1 MPLRMHEDFPDLV
14 SMWERITT
22 RYAERP
28 LFGQKRASG
37 WVWQTYAQVAEQ
49 VEAFRLALLELGVA
63 PGDRV
68 ALISDNRLEWAVVAH
83 AALGN
88 GAAYVPMYEAQ
99 TKDDWA
105 FILRD
110 SAAKVV
116 FGATAEIVAKLDQ
129 LKSSLPQLEHVC
141 GFDLDAKDPRSFA
154 ALLAKGRSAAK
165 RPAVKPKPDDPA
177 GFVYTSGTTGEPKGV
192 VLTHKNFCANI
203 NALRDLFPL
212 GSDDRSLAFLPWA
225 HVFGQTAE
233 FYMLPSLGISL
244 ALNDE
249 IPKLVSNLPEV
260 KPTVLIAVP
269 RIFNRIYD
277 GVNQQMRDKPK
288 PIQNLFHAGIR
299 AATRRSR
306 GNQLSFGESLTLKLA
321 DKLIFKKVR
330 QRFGGRLRLVV
341 SGSAALSKEVAEF
354 IDALGIDVY
363 EGYGLTETAPVASVN
378 TPGNRKIGSVGKALP
393 NVRLVIDT
401 QVTGDPK
408 NGEIVVYGDNVM
420 RGYHNRPEEDAKI
433 FTPDH
438 GLRTGDMGYVDE
450 DGYLFITGRIKEQYK
465 LENGKYV
472 VPSPLEEELKL
483 SPYIGNVMLHGANKP
498 HNVALIVLNQLNL
511 EKWATREGVTLGD
524 PTKNPKVQA
533 LISAELEQHSKS
545 FRSYERPKAFALITA
560 DFTVENGMLTPKMS
574 VRRNQVLQAYQAT
587 LDALY

>member
-1 MPLRMHEDFPDLV
+1 MHEDFSDLV

-28 LFGQKRASG
+28 LFGEKRASG
-37 WVWQTYAQVAEQ
+37 WVWKTYGEVAEHVQ
-49 VEAFRLALLELGVA
+49 AFRAALAARGVG

-68 ALISDNRLEWAVVAH
+68 ALISDNRLEWAVVVH
-83 AALGN
+83 ATLGL
-88 GAAYVPMYEAQ
+88 GAAYVPMYESQ
-99 TKDDWA
+99 TRDDWS

-110 SAAKVV
+110 SGAKVV
-116 FGATAEIVAKLDQ
+116 FGAKREIVRALDEAKPG
-129 LKSSLPQLEHVC
+129 LPALQHVC
-141 GFDLDAKDPRSFA
+141 GFELDASDERSFA
-154 ALLAKGRSAAK
+154 AMLRTGRAA
-165 RPAVKPKPDDPA
+165 PAVATAKVSPEDAA

-203 NALRDLFPL
+203 NALTPLFPL
-212 GSDDRSLAFLPWA
+212 TSEDRSLAFLPWA
-225 HVFGQTAE
+225 HAFGQTAE
-233 FYMLPSLGISL
+233 FYMLPALGCAVAI
-244 ALNDE
+244 NDE
-249 IPKLVSNLPEV
+249 VPKLVGNLPDL

-288 PIQNLFHAGIR
+288 AIQALFHAGIR

-306 GNQLSFGESLTLKLA
+306 GTQLGFGESLTLKLA

-363 EGYGLTETAPVASVN
+363 EGYGLTETAPVVSVN
-378 TPGNRKIGSVGKALP
+378 TPAHRKIGSVGKALP
-393 NVRLVIDT
+393 NVRLVIDH
-401 QVTGDPK
+401 QVTGDAK

-420 RGYHNRPEEDAKI
+420 RGYHNHPEEDAKI
-433 FTPDH
+433 FTGDR

-472 VPSPLEEELKL
+472 VPSPLEEDLKL

-498 HNVALIVLNQLNL
+498 HNVALVVLNQVNL
-511 EKWATREGVTLGD
+511 AKWAEREGVTLGD
-524 PTKNPKVQA
+524 PTTNPRVRD
-533 LISAELEQHSKS
+533 LIKSELELHSKD
-545 FRSYERPKAFALITA
+545 FRGYERPKGFALITD

-574 VRRNQVLQAYQAT
+574 VRRNQVLKRYQAT
-587 LDALY
+587 FDKLYA

>member
-1 MPLRMHEDFPDLV
+1 MHEDYPDLV

-28 LFGQKRASG
+28 LFGEKHASG

-49 VEAFRLALLELGVA
+49 VAAFRAGLASLGVGS
-63 PGDRV
+63 GDRV
-68 ALISDNRLEWAVVAH
+68 ALISDNRLEWAVTVH
-83 AALGN
+83 ATLSL
-88 GAAYVPMYEAQ
+88 GAAYVPMYESQ
-99 TKDDWA
+99 TRDDWA

-110 SAAKVV
+110 SQAKVV
-116 FGATAEIVAKLDQ
+116 FGATPEIVHALDA
-129 LKSSLPQLEHVC
+129 LGPSLPELKHVC
-141 GFDLDAKDPRSFA
+141 GFDLDAGDPRSFA
-154 ALLAKGRSAAK
+154 ALLAKGRAGAK
-165 RPAVKPKPDDPA
+165 PAVVKPDPDQPA

-192 VLTHKNFCANI
+192 VLTHRNFCANA
-203 NALRDLFPL
+203 NALKDLFSL
-212 GSDDRSLAFLPWA
+212 SSDDRSLAFLPWA
-225 HVFGQTAE
+225 HAFGQTAE
-233 FYMLPSLGISL
+233 FYMLPALGCAL
-244 ALNDE
+244 AINDE
-249 IPKLVSNLPEV
+249 VPKLVANLPEV

-288 PIQNLFHAGIR
+288 PIQALFRAGIR

-306 GNQLSFGESLTLKLA
+306 GNQLSFTESLTLKLA
-321 DKLIFKKVR
+321 DKLIFGKVR

-378 TPGNRKIGSVGKALP
+378 TPGQRKIGSVGKPLP
-393 NVRLVIDT
+393 NVRIVIDT

-408 NGEIVVYGDNVM
+408 NGEIIVYGENVM

-438 GLRTGDMGYVDE
+438 GLRTGDMGYLDE
-450 DGYLFITGRIKEQYK
+450 DGYLYITGRIKEQYK

-472 VPSPLEEELKL
+472 VPSPLEEDLKL
-483 SPYIGNVMLHGANKP
+483 SPYIGNVMLYGANRP
-498 HNVALIVLNQLNL
+498 HNVALVVLNVANL
-511 EKWATREGVTLGD
+511 EKWAAREGVTLGE
-524 PTKNPKVQA
+524 PTKNPQVQG
-533 LISAELEQHSKS
+533 LIKSELERLSKD
-545 FRSYERPKAFALITA
+545 FRSYERPKSFALVTA
-560 DFTVENGMLTPKMS
+560 DFTVENGMLTPKLS
-574 VRRNQVLQAYQAT
+574 VRRNQVLKEYQGM
-587 LDALY
+587 LDALYGG